1 MNEPPKRRHFQFHL
15 RTMLIGVTALCLVA
29 EIVRLLA
36 WDWLLIVVR
45 SAYGIHWVILLVG
58 IVFIIVARGRKR
70 RGARMNSPPPLNHPA
85 E

>member
-1 MNEPPKRRHFQFHL
+1 MA
-15 RTMLIGVTALCLVA
+15 G
-29 EIVRLLA
+29 IVRLLA

-58 IVFIIVARGRKR
+58 IAFIIIASRKR
-70 RGARMNSPPPLNHPA
+70 RGARKNSSPLNHPA